1 MNFIVLMGV
10 ILLVVS
16 GPAEA
21 MLITSHTLLNRQMS
35 KSASNVLRSTIEVS
49 KPASTALRFAIEA
62 TRPTIQLPLSANRF
76 VDAVLAEACANC
88 HQLGQL
94 IRDLE
99 FQKTLTVGSPE
110 MLEQLK
116 PELPPRIAETYNDL
130 LELYDALRSS
140 QQLIDE
146 TDNNWRQELIR
157 AEDDNYLQLL
167 TETET
172 AINQML
178 DDLKKVVDEYGLE
191 DMPDAGLGIAASL
204 GGGGAFLGMGGAEN
218 PNVLRDYDREE
229 ENRRY
234 NTDSDLALLGAALL
248 TSNGHSDDGQVS
260 SVYDHVRDME
270 IGKAFADSVYGDG
283 GLGGVGGNSIL
294 DDNGVDTAMGILDLL
309 LF

>member
-1 MNFIVLMGV
+1 MRLIVLLGV
-10 ILLVVS
+10 TLLVVS

-21 MLITSHTLLNRQMS
+21 MLNLNPYFHGQ
-35 KSASNVLRSTIEVS
+35 VS
-49 KPASTALRFAIEA
+49 KPASNALRFAIEA

-99 FQKTLTVGSPE
+99 FQKALTVGSPDE
-110 MLEQLK
+110 LRQLK

-130 LELYDALRSS
+130 LELYDALRSR
-140 QQLIDE
+140 QQPIDE
-146 TDNNWRQELIR
+146 TDNHWKQELIR

-167 TETET
+167 AETET

-204 GGGGAFLGMGGAEN
+204 GGGGAFLGMGGGQRILMSCVIMTA
-218 PNVLRDYDREE
+218 
-229 ENRRY
+229 RRR
-234 NTDSDLALLGAALL
+234 TDV
-248 TSNGHSDDGQVS
+248 TTRIV
-260 SVYDHVRDME
+260 
-270 IGKAFADSVYGDG
+270 I
-283 GLGGVGGNSIL
+283 
-294 DDNGVDTAMGILDLL
+294 
-309 LF
+309 